1 MDAASQLSR
10 GALESVSCPFSPSP
24 RWWLVLTVHSV
35 IFNDA
40 DKASKLF
47 AVPVLQCLQIKQM
60 APNPAGDER
69 YRLVLSDGTHYVQTM
84 LALQANHVVH
94 DGKLVRGCIVR
105 LKQYTPNN
113 HKGKK

>member
-1 MDAASQLSR
+1 MPHHSYQGVHLSTSSIPCSLPRAACANLS
-10 GALESVSCPFSPSP
+10 C
-24 RWWLVLTVHSV
+24 SV
-35 IFNDA
+35 IFNDP
-40 DKASKLF
+40 DKAGKLYP
-47 AVPVLQCLQIKQM
+47 VPVLQCLQIKQM
-60 APNPAGDER
+60 APNPQGEER

-94 DGKLVRGCIVR
+94 EGKLVRGCIVR